1 MEPRIPILFTQSGC
15 RDSRKVRSW
24 LTARNVAFTERNVTG
39 DPDAANELLA
49 TGYFATPLLVSG
61 ETVVIGFRP
70 TSIAAALH
78 LVDPPE

>member
-1 MEPRIPILFTQSGC
+1 METPRLVLFTQSGC

-39 DPDAANELLA
+39 DADATNELLA

-61 ETVVIGFRP
+61 ESVVIGFRP
-70 TSIAAALH
+70 TSIAAALN
-78 LVDPPE
+78 LVEHSE